1 MVFPMGIMND
11 SLMKR
16 NSYSSIKM
24 RRIVI
29 LEGIDKVFQKNH
41 FLKKIIIIII
51 IIIKMLNMWL
61 ARPPLGFSM
70 DG

>member
-1 MVFPMGIMND
+1 MGIMND

-41 FLKKIIIIII
+41 FFKKKIISNF
-51 IIIKMLNMWL
+51 KNNNNNNNNVKHV
-61 ARPPLGFSM
+61 AG
-70 DG
+70 